1 MPFQAIETQRL
12 YQQVAE
18 QIGALIRRGEFPSG
32 HRLPPERDL
41 ARSLGVS
48 RPVVREAMV
57 ALEIAGL
64 VEVRT
69 GSGAYV
75 RAPRGDEAPAL
86 DDAGP
91 SPFDLIRARML
102 IEGEIAFA
110 AEAATPAD
118 LKGIAETLALMERA
132 IADGQD
138 TKPIDRLFHMRIA
151 AATGNTVLVSVVEGL
166 WANMVA
172 PVFDVLS
179 RRTGLP
185 DNQRT
190 TLADHIGIVE
200 ALKRRAPAAARA
212 AMRDHLAQVEQVL
225 LCGES
230 TDGVQELKPW
240 NRLGAGSARTT

>member
-12 YQQVAE
+12 YQQVAG
-18 QIGALIRRGEFPSG
+18 QIGALIRRGEFAPG

-69 GSGAYV
+69 GSGIYV
-75 RAPRGDEAPAL
+75 RPPARDEDTAAL
-86 DDAGP
+86 PDAGP
-91 SPFDLIRARML
+91 SPFDLIRARIL
-102 IEGEIAFA
+102 IEGEIAFTA
-110 AEAATPAD
+110 AETATPAD
-118 LKGIAETLALMERA
+118 LDGIAETLALMERA

-138 TKPIDRLFHMRIA
+138 TRPSDRLFHVRIA
-151 AATGNTVLVSVVEGL
+151 AATGNSVLVSVVEGL

-172 PVFDVLS
+172 PVFDVLG
-179 RRTGLP
+179 RRTGLT

-190 TLADHIGIVE
+190 TLADHISIVE
-200 ALKRRAPAAARA
+200 ALRRRDPATARA
-212 AMRDHLAQVEQVL
+212 VMREHLTQVEQIL
-225 LCGES
+225 LSGE
-230 TDGVQELKPW
+230 G
-240 NRLGAGSARTT
+240 NG